1 MDFGLHAVCLS
12 KTTMTG
18 LEFLLSLFLF
28 GVFVFLFLVNP
39 VIRNTISLNIS
50 IGNPAECPG
59 KIDLLNIYIF
69 SVNSVS
75 FQVYSIK

>member
-18 LEFLLSLFLF
+18 LELLLSLFLF

-39 VIRNTISLNIS
+39 AIRITISLNRC
-50 IGNPAECPG
+50 IG
-59 KIDLLNIYIF
+59 IYQLF
-69 SVNSVS
+69 FPYLRLFYWESC
-75 FQVYSIK
+75 